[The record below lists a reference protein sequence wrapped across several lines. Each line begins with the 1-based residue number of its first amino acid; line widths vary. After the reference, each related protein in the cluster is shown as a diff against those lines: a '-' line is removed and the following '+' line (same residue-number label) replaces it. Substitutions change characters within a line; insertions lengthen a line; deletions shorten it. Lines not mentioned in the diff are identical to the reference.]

1 LNKISKIVKDSPI
14 WLVTILI
21 SVICVFF
28 FIYLSLQIN
37 LFPETGIKK
46 LYYIDNISPAHLKI
60 IKKFNEKY
68 KNEIEIV
75 PVNLPFNHFTTNDR
89 KVILTRSLR
98 SRSDGIDI
106 FAVDLIWIPRF
117 AKWGYPMD
125 NFFGESILKDVNK
138 MALEACYH
146 NGNLVAFPLFLDLG
160 VMYYRKD
167 LIHKLPDGDAIEQK
181 IQNSLTWEEFIS
193 LGKRFQPYKYPF
205 YVFTGGNFEGML
217 CCFHEML
224 SVKEGEDIFN
234 STNINLNV
242 KPAKRALKQLVDF
255 IRTYKY
261 SPPEVTR
268 LDEYNSY
275 LYANEN
281 NAVFLRGWVGYHK
294 QYKNFLKDTTNIS
307 NMEIAPIPHFTGNH
321 TSSVFGGWSLMISKF
336 SNRKEEAKKFIDFMF
351 MKENQEILYEEGGYL
366 PINTEVYRD
375 TSFLNN
381 HKELIQIQKLLVW
394 GKHRP
399 FLENYT
405 RLSEIMS
412 RYFHQALKGEISVDE
427 ALTLASKQI
436 NNERVIGQK

>member
-1 LNKISKIVKDSPI
+1 
-14 WLVTILI
+14 
-21 SVICVFF
+21 
-28 FIYLSLQIN
+28 
-37 LFPETGIKK
+37 
-46 LYYIDNISPAHLKI
+46 
-60 IKKFNEKY
+60 
-68 KNEIEIV
+68 
-75 PVNLPFNHFTTNDR
+75 
-89 KVILTRSLR
+89 
-98 SRSDGIDI
+98 
-106 FAVDLIWIPRF
+106 
-117 AKWGYPMD
+117 
-125 NFFGESILKDVNK
+125 
-138 MALEACYH
+138 
-146 NGNLVAFPLFLDLG
+146 
-160 VMYYRKD
+160 
-167 LIHKLPDGDAIEQK
+167 
-181 IQNSLTWEEFIS
+181 
-193 LGKRFQPYKYPF
+193 
-205 YVFTGGNFEGML
+205 
-217 CCFHEML
+217 ML

-255 IRTYKY
+255 IQTYKY
-261 SPPEVTR
+261 SPLEVTR

-336 SNRKEEAKKFIDFMF
+336 SSRKEEAKKFVEFMF
-351 MKENQEILYEEGGYL
+351 QKENQEILYEEGGYL
-366 PINTEVYRD
+366 PINTEVYSD

>member
-1 LNKISKIVKDSPI
+1 MNKISRIVKDSPI

-37 LFPETGIKK
+37 LFPENVVKK
-46 LYYIDNISPAHLKI
+46 LYYIDNISSAHLKI

-117 AKWGYPMD
+117 AKWGYPLD
-125 NFFGESILKDVNK
+125 NSFNENTLKDINK
-138 MALEACYH
+138 RALEACYH
-146 NGNLVAFPLFLDLG
+146 NNSLVAFPLFLDIG
-160 VMYYRKD
+160 VLYYRKD
-167 LIHKLPDGDAIEQK
+167 LIRKIPDGPSVEKK
-181 IQNSLTWEEFIS
+181 IRNSLTWDEFIS
-193 LGKRFQPYKYPF
+193 LGKRFKPYKYPF
-205 YVFTGGNFEGML
+205 YIFTGGNFEGML

-224 SVKEGEDIFN
+224 SVKEGEEIFKSSN
-234 STNINLNV
+234 VNLNV
-242 KPAKRALKQLVDF
+242 KPARRALKQLVDL
-255 IRTYKY
+255 IYTYKY

-281 NAVFLRGWVGYHK
+281 NAVFLRGWIGYHK

-307 NMEIAPIPHFTGNH
+307 NMEIAPLPHFEGNN

-351 MKENQEILYEEGGYL
+351 QKENQEILYDEGGYL
-366 PINTEVYRD
+366 PINTQVYSD
-375 TSFLNN
+375 TAFLNK
-381 HKELIQIQKLLVW
+381 HKELIQIQKLLSW

-412 RYFHQALKGEISVDE
+412 RYFHQALTGEISVDE
-427 ALTLASKQI
+427 ALASATKQI